1 MAVTTKIPRGRL
13 FEYFDALTKRFLRD
27 GSPEA
32 VEAWVVEPEWG
43 LAQPLEGARL
53 LGITYDRKKDSLEFA
68 LDSGDHRFL
77 GPGEVWVV
85 EESDGFVSAVEVVR
99 PDGARE
105 VVSVKRV
112 GLRRM
117 V

>member
-1 MAVTTKIPRGRL
+1 MAVTIRIPNERL
-13 FEYFDALTKRFLRD
+13 FEYFDAFTKRFLRD

-32 VEAWVVEPEWG
+32 VEAWMVEPEWG
-43 LAQPLEGARL
+43 FAQPLEGARL
-53 LGITYDRKKDSLEFA
+53 LGITYDKKKYSLEFEV
-68 LDSGDHRFL
+68 DSGDHRSL
-77 GPGEVWVV
+77 GPGEVWVM

-99 PDGARE
+99 RDGTRE

-112 GLRRM
+112 GLRRL

>member
-1 MAVTTKIPRGRL
+1 MAVTTRIPSEHL
-13 FEYFDALTKRFLRD
+13 FEYFDAFTKRFLQD

-43 LAQPLEGARL
+43 VAQPLEGARL
-53 LGITYDRKKDSLEFA
+53 LGITYDTKKDSLEFA
-68 LDSGDHRFL
+68 LDSGDHRSL
-77 GPGEVWVV
+77 APGEVWVV
-85 EESDGFVSAVEVVR
+85 EESDGFISAVEVVR
-99 PDGARE
+99 LDGTRE